1 MKNIVFCFL
10 ILNWVVAVASPG
22 PVNAQ
27 DNDSNMIKNQ
37 LFDLQ
42 EQIIAISD
50 DHSDKDFEFR
60 RHLFRVTMTLI
71 QNQIDDAQ
79 KSGNLERVNALKA
92 EMVSLPKEM
101 YATWDNHSALE
112 DLECKKAKLLQ
123 DLKIVQL
130 KIVKNKLAD
139 LDPKRTEE
147 IDQTIAAIEKSKT
160 LIDQRYELQ
169 KELSQAREVEDFKT
183 ADTIY
188 QKLKDVRSQQKDIEA
203 ETTKQIMQTEEKSP
217 AEESLNL

>member
-1 MKNIVFCFL
+1 MLLMGYYIMMLSKVTSIQPICMDLQKLFSQQL
-10 ILNWVVAVASPG
+10 IL
-22 PVNAQ
+22 
-27 DNDSNMIKNQ
+27 
-37 LFDLQ
+37 
-42 EQIIAISD
+42 
-50 DHSDKDFEFR
+50 
-60 RHLFRVTMTLI
+60 
-71 QNQIDDAQ
+71 
-79 KSGNLERVNALKA
+79 LELV
-92 EMVSLPKEM
+92 
-101 YATWDNHSALE
+101 
-112 DLECKKAKLLQ
+112 LLQ